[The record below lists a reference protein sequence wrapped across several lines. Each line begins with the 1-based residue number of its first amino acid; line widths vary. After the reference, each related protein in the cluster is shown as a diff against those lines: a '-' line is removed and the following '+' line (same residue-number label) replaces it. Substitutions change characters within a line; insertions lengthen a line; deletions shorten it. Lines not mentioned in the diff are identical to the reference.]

1 MKVNLPA
8 VSPRHKWCLRHHAHN
23 VVFLAVCLSFTA
35 CTPSQQAVGKRYDKP
50 LTYARA
56 TEENDITF
64 PFPESAHD
72 IYYGIYGEWQAYTMI
87 VRFDAPVQDCI
98 KHIDSV
104 LAWDD
109 RTYNR
114 TSSYPRVTVTH
125 VEPVNAGF
133 LTPTSWFTPDK
144 IKHGIHVGEGG
155 GHVPQIWVDLDR
167 GTFYF
172 RETD

>member
-1 MKVNLPA
+1 M
-8 VSPRHKWCLRHHAHN
+8 RHLAHN
-23 VVFLAVCLSFTA
+23 IVLLAACLSLTA
-35 CTPSQQAVGKRYDKP
+35 CGPSQAAHGKRYNKP
-50 LTYARA
+50 LNYAQA
-56 TEENDITF
+56 IKEKDITF
-64 PFPESAHD
+64 PLPESARN

-98 KHIDSV
+98 KHIDTV

-109 RTYNR
+109 KNYNR
-114 TSSYPRVTVTH
+114 TSSYPLVTVTN
-125 VEPVNAGF
+125 VEPVDAGF

-144 IKHGIHVGEGG
+144 ITRGIHVGESG
-155 GHVPQIWVDLDR
+155 GHVPQIWVDSDS